1 MKNTLKYILAGM
13 LALAAVSCEK
23 DGEILTV
30 SNPVP
35 ASGLGADPVERVLT
49 AAEKDNLGMT
59 LWWKNGADASV
70 SNPSVALPDGLVAST
85 LQFSASEGFESV
97 YSQSLEAGAS
107 SVQFT
112 VETLNNIVLRLGIT
126 EETATKVYVRVAT
139 TLGKSSVFSEAVAI
153 TVTPYIGDAGA
164 MNMNDKDS
172 GETFATIHNTTENP
186 DRYEGF
192 VVTTVGW
199 QNFYFVAADGS
210 VWGEDAAWTP
220 FVVEKQGDE
229 WRNCWFAGTTGCH
242 YVVLDTKAGEWWQV
256 HFPSVVIS
264 AEGNDTKMKFST
276 SAKTW
281 SGVFTTT
288 ADNVTVKVGGT
299 GAKYDRT
306 VGTDASATPI
316 DWPFTIAASE
326 GIFNLVEG
334 DGESNLT
341 TGAAGTYTLTF
352 NIDTQEI
359 SLTSGG
365 DTPPPVNYPEQLY
378 AWYYK
383 KEASDKLDMAT
394 VLNAVAD
401 NDGQY
406 QGFLYT
412 SPDWTDEQSGFR
424 FLTTKDDDATVYYT
438 NSGQYELTTDA
449 GGWNFWSGAP
459 GLNYVTV
466 DLTAMTWAETKAT
479 FVAVV
484 GDFNKWQVS
493 DNQMTYDTTTRKW
506 IVECNI
512 PDVGDNCYG
521 FHFVIG
527 KDGSDW
533 EWQFC
538 DTDGDG
544 VLSKGEGNFKPA
556 EAGNYRIELDLS
568 SFDAPTYTLTK
579 KL

>member
-1 MKNTLKYILAGM
+1 MA
-13 LALAAVSCEK
+13 ALAAIACEK

-30 SNPVP
+30 SNPEP
-35 ASGLGADPVERVLT
+35 ATELGAEPTEKVLT

-59 LWWKNGADASV
+59 FWWKNGADASV
-70 SNPSVALPDGLVAST
+70 SNPSVALPDGLVASV
-85 LQFSASEGFESV
+85 LQFSATESFESV

-107 SVQFT
+107 SAQFT
-112 VETLNNIVLRLGIT
+112 VEALNNIVLRLGIT
-126 EETATKVYVRVAT
+126 EETATRVYVRVAT
-139 TLGKSSVFSEAVAI
+139 TLGKSSVFSEALSVRL
-153 TVTPYIGDAGA
+153 TPYIGDAGA
-164 MNMNDKDS
+164 MKMNDKDS
-172 GETFATIHNTTENP
+172 GETFATIHNSDANP
-186 DRYEGF
+186 NLYEGF
-192 VVTTVGW
+192 AVTTVGW
-199 QNFYFVAADGS
+199 QNFYFVASDGTA
-210 VWGEDAAWTP
+210 WGEDANWSP

-242 YVVLDTKAGEWWQV
+242 YVFLDTDAGEWWQI
-256 HFPSVVIS
+256 HFPSVVIT
-264 AEGNDTKMKFST
+264 ADGNETKMKFST
-276 SAKTW
+276 SGKTW

-288 ADNVTVKVGGT
+288 TDNAAVKVGGT

-306 VGTDASATPI
+306 VGTEASATPI
-316 DWPFTIAASE
+316 DWPFTIVASGETFSLAE
-326 GIFNLVEG
+326 GES
-334 DGESNLT
+334 ESNLI

-352 NIDTQEI
+352 NVETKEI

-365 DTPPPVNYPEQLY
+365 DAPTPTNYPEQLY

-394 VLNAVAD
+394 VLNGIAG

-424 FLTTKDDDATVYYT
+424 FLSSTDDDATVYYT
-438 NSGQYELTTDA
+438 TAGQYELSTDA
-449 GGWNFWSGAP
+449 GGWNFWSGNP

-466 DLTAMTWAETKAT
+466 DLTTMTWTETKTT

-484 GDFNKWQVS
+484 GDFNSWKVT
-493 DNQMTYDTTTRKW
+493 DNQMTYDTATRKW
-506 IVECNI
+506 VAECNI
-512 PDVGDNCYG
+512 PDVGDACYG

-544 VLSKGEGNFKPA
+544 VLGKGDGNFKPS

-568 SFDAPTYTLTK
+568 SFDAPTYTVTK
-579 KL
+579 L

>member
-1 MKNTLKYILAGM
+1 M

-30 SNPVP
+30 SNPEP
-35 ASGLGADPVERVLT
+35 ATGLGADPTEVVLT

-59 LWWKNGADASV
+59 FWWKNGAEASV
-70 SNPSVALPDGLVAST
+70 SNPSVSLPDGLVTST
-85 LQFSASEGFESV
+85 LQFSSDESFESV
-97 YSQSLEAGAS
+97 YSQSLETGAS

-112 VETLNNIVLRLGIT
+112 VEALNNIVLRLGIT

-139 TLGKSSVFSEAVAI
+139 TLGKSSVFSEAVAV
-153 TVTPYIGDAGA
+153 TATPYIGDTGS

-210 VWGEDAAWTP
+210 AWGEDAAWTP

-242 YVVLDTKAGEWWQV
+242 YVVLDTKVGEWWQV

-276 SAKTW
+276 SARTW

-288 ADNVTVKVGGT
+288 ADNVTVKVGGM

-316 DWPFTIAASE
+316 DWPFTIAAS
-326 GIFNLVEG
+326 GDTFNLVEG
-334 DGESNLT
+334 EGESNLT

-359 SLTSGG
+359 SLASGG
-365 DTPPPVNYPEQLY
+365 DVPVTNYPEQLY

-394 VLNAVAD
+394 VLNAIAD

-449 GGWNFWSGAP
+449 GGWNFWSGNP

-466 DLTAMTWAETKAT
+466 DLTTMTWAERKTT
-479 FVAVV
+479 QIAVC
-484 GDFNKWQVS
+484 GDFNDWKTT
-493 DNQMTYDTTTRKW
+493 DDIMTYNATTRKW
-506 IVECNI
+506 EATCNVSNI
-512 PDVGDNCYG
+512 QWGIK
-521 FHFVIG
+521 FVIDDWAWEYG
-527 KDGSDW
+527 DSDNDGILTIKSD
-533 EWQFC
+533 
-538 DTDGDG
+538 G
-544 VLSKGEGNFKPA
+544 FKPA
-556 EAGNYRIELDLS
+556 ETGTYKFELDLS

-579 KL
+579 L

>member
-1 MKNTLKYILAGM
+1 MKKTLKYIFAGIM
-13 LALAAVSCEK
+13 ALTAVSCEK

-30 SNPVP
+30 STPEP
-35 ASGLGADPVERVLT
+35 ATGLGADPTERVLT
-49 AAEKDNLGMT
+49 AMEKDNLGMT
-59 LWWKNGADASV
+59 FWWKNGGGASV
-70 SNPSVALPDGLVAST
+70 SNPSAALPDGLVAST
-85 LQFSASEGFESV
+85 LQFSATEGFESA

-107 SVQFT
+107 SVQFS
-112 VETLNNIVLRLGIT
+112 VEALNNIVLRLGVT

-139 TLGKSSVFSEAVAI
+139 TLGKTSVFSESLAV
-153 TVTPYIGDAGA
+153 TVTPYIGDTGA
-164 MNMNDKDS
+164 MKMNDKDS
-172 GETFATIHNTTENP
+172 GTTFATIHNTTENP

-192 VVTTVGW
+192 AVTTVGW

-210 VWGEDAAWTP
+210 AWGEDSAWTP

-276 SAKTW
+276 SARTW

-288 ADNVTVKVGGT
+288 ADNVAVKVGGT

-316 DWPFTIAASE
+316 DWPFTIAAAE
-326 GIFNLVEG
+326 GIFSLVEG
-334 DGESNLT
+334 DGESGLT
-341 TGAAGTYTLTF
+341 TGTAGTYTLSF
-352 NIDTQEI
+352 NIDTKEI

-365 DTPPPVNYPEQLY
+365 DAPAPENYPEQLY

-401 NDGQY
+401 NDGHY

-412 SPDWTDEQSGFR
+412 SPEWTDEQSGFR
-424 FLTTKDDDATVYYT
+424 FLTSTDDDATVYYT
-438 NSGQYELTTDA
+438 TGGQYELSTDA
-449 GGWNFWSGAP
+449 GGWNFWSGDP

-466 DLTAMTWAETKAT
+466 DLTAMTWAEQK
-479 FVAVV
+479 VAQIAVC
-484 GDFNKWQVS
+484 GDFNNW
-493 DNQMTYDTTTRKW
+493 DTTTDIMIYNTETRKW
-506 IVECNI
+506 EATC
-512 PDVGDNCYG
+512 DVGNIQWG
-521 FHFVIG
+521 IKFVFG
-527 KDGSDW
+527 DCAW
-533 EWQFC
+533 E
-538 DTDGDG
+538 
-544 VLSKGEGNFKPA
+544 
-556 EAGNYRIELDLS
+556 Y
-568 SFDAPTYTLTK
+568 
-579 KL
+579 